1 MPDSNAISGSAFSLW
16 QVIIG
21 RVVAGVGSSGIVGLV
36 SIVITGEC
44 PIYVCHGQRTYR
56 IDTST
61 LEKVAVLRSYV
72 TVVAIAGYSLGAPL
86 GGFLADLVGW
96 RM

>member
-1 MPDSNAISGSAFSLW
+1 MAGYHRKTPHRHWKLWCSWSGFNRDHWYSYTLLYPGIQLTGPDI
-16 QVIIG
+16 
-21 RVVAGVGSSGIVGLV
+21 
-36 SIVITGEC
+36 
-44 PIYVCHGQRTYR
+44 
-56 IDTST
+56 ST
-61 LEKVAVLRSYV
+61 LEQVAVLRSYV

>member
-1 MPDSNAISGSAFSLW
+1 MAGYHRKNPHRDWKFGYSWSGFNRDHWYGHPPVYPYPEIQLT
-16 QVIIG
+16 
-21 RVVAGVGSSGIVGLV
+21 R
-36 SIVITGEC
+36 
-44 PIYVCHGQRTYR
+44 P
-56 IDTST
+56 DTST
-61 LEKVAVLRSYV
+61 LQQVAVLRSYV

>member
-1 MPDSNAISGSAFSLW
+1 MAGYHRKNPHRDWKLWCSWSGFDRDHRYGHTLILRNEI
-16 QVIIG
+16 QLT
-21 RVVAGVGSSGIVGLV
+21 R
-36 SIVITGEC
+36 
-44 PIYVCHGQRTYR
+44 P
-56 IDTST
+56 DTST
-61 LEKVAVLRSYV
+61 LQQVAVLRSYV